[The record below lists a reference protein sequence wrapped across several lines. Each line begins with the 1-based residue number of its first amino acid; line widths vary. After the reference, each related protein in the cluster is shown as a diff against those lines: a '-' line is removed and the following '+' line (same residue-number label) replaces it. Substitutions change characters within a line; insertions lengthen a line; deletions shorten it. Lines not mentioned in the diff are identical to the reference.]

1 MDPQLTEEHQQIK
14 DLVRRFVA
22 DELLPLEND
31 ILRRAAVGEGI
42 HLTET
47 EKAKVDARAKAL
59 GLWALDAPAEVGG
72 FDLPAEA
79 MVGVDEEMAKT
90 IAHYSLPPDSPNLHM
105 LAAVATPE
113 QKMRYLRPYAN
124 GEMTSA
130 MAISEPGAGADPR
143 RMTTRATWDG
153 RNWVLNGRKIWI
165 SKAATS
171 DFTIVMA
178 VANRD
183 GAGGITAFIVDRGTP
198 GFNILRRIPMIGGV
212 FTYEIAF
219 EDCRLP
225 PEAVLGGEGQGFAP
239 MQKRLSVRR
248 LQMGSW
254 CVGMAQRA
262 LDILVA
268 HASQRSTFGSLLSQR
283 QAIQWWA
290 ADAATKIHATRL
302 MVYDAARKV
311 DQGREV
317 RSELSMIKVY
327 ASEMATEVIDK
338 AMQTL
343 GAMGMTKEIPLYL
356 MAEKVRWI
364 RVGEGPSEVHRW
376 VIARSIFGNVASSA
390 VRQAAE

>member
-1 MDPQLTEEHQQIK
+1 MEIELKEEHQQLK
-14 DLVRRFVA
+14 DLVRRFVK

-31 ILRRAAVGEGI
+31 IMRRAAVGEGI
-42 HLTET
+42 ALTAS

-59 GLWALDAPAEVGG
+59 GLWALDAPIEVGG

-79 MVGVDEEMAKT
+79 MVGVDEEIAKT
-90 IAHYSLPPDSPNLHM
+90 IAYYSIPPDSPNLHM
-105 LAAVATPE
+105 LLAVASPE
-113 QKMRYLRPYAN
+113 QREKYLRPYAS
-124 GEMTSA
+124 GEVISA

-143 RMTTRATWDG
+143 RMSTRANWDG
-153 RNWVLNGRKIWI
+153 RQWVLNGRKIWI
-165 SKAATS
+165 SKAAEAE
-171 DFTIVMA
+171 FTIAMA

-183 GAGGITAFIVDRGTP
+183 GGGGITAFLVDKGTP

-212 FTYEIAF
+212 FTYEVAF

-225 PEAVLGGEGQGFAP
+225 PEAVLGAEGQGFAP

-248 LQMGSW
+248 LQMGAW
-254 CVGMAQRA
+254 CVGIAQRA
-262 LDILVA
+262 LDILIE
-268 HASQRSTFGSLLSQR
+268 HASQRTTFGSLLAQR
-283 QAIQWWA
+283 QTIQWWA

-311 DQGREV
+311 DQGREA
-317 RSELSMIKVY
+317 RTELSMIKVY
-327 ASEMATEVIDK
+327 ASEMASEIIDK

-376 VIARSIFGNVASSA
+376 VIARGLFGGAASSFQK
-390 VRQAAE
+390 RAAE